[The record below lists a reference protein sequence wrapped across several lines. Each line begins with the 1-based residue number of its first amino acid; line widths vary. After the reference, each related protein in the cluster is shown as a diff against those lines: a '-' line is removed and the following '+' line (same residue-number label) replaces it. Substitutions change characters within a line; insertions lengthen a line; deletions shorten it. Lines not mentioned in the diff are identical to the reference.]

1 MNTIRHYFLSAIM
14 CFVLLSTYAQSE
26 QDIVR
31 EADRL
36 QISSRQEAI
45 NALASKGIS
54 LTQAQEMAR
63 LRGIDFDTFL
73 ENYLKTKKKSSAV
86 GNASKGMGN
95 DVVTRIKTMAI
106 DSIQKDS
113 LPDFDQKIQKEKG
126 SEAYFGYDIF
136 INNPFGQKEYLVG
149 NIDEGYILAPGDEL
163 RITAFGDNSL
173 EVVSKIDLNGN
184 VTFPKLGV
192 FSAAG
197 NSLKTVNARLKTYL
211 GRYYSGLLSTPART
225 FLDVSLTQI
234 RPVKVSVL
242 GNVNTPG
249 PHLVNGMATVLNALY
264 ASGGVSTSG
273 TLRAVKVYRNNRL
286 IKTIDLYDFITQ
298 GNIDTDIRLANN
310 DVLFVGPRLSS
321 VTLKGKVKKEAI
333 YELKENE
340 SLTDLLTF
348 SGGLLPDASVNSINI
363 SRIKPFEERN
373 QQLVFDR
380 FLTTVNYTN
389 LTEDAKKNFKLID
402 GDVVTLQS
410 ILAKEINQIKIAGN
424 VNAPGTYSL
433 AAYNNLQ
440 GLIVN
445 GAKGLLPK
453 TYLEKVDVF
462 REDEAGSLSFKTYNL
477 NSVLTGNVKAL
488 LKENDSVKVYSMEEV
503 SGIETVSISGFVP
516 EPKTIFWRAGLSL
529 FDFIFSSV
537 SYDEVDFQTKV
548 LGSRVDLLRFNENSG
563 QYSKTQYTLD
573 DLDRLMSTQL
583 LPNDKVVL
591 YSKNVTEDLTLSI
604 TVKGQ
609 VVKPGEYELQQN
621 MLVED
626 AILAAGGFTEIANK
640 STVYINSL
648 NRVVADGTYSE
659 EVVYNLDLDY
669 LLGLKAQPENPR
681 TLQNYDII
689 SVAAPIRAKEQPTV
703 IVSGEVNYPRP
714 VILEKDKTG
723 LKDVINSVGG
733 LSNLAYLKSSYVVR
747 DSFLLSVDLNK
758 AYAENTLSLQ
768 DGDKLTI
775 GSTITPVET
784 VGAVLNPSGF
794 TWKKGKRAKYYIS
807 KSGGKKKRIEQ
818 MYVRH
823 ANGQSEKIGFL
834 KNPRVYPGSE
844 IVVVAKPE
852 RTGENKRQFFDD
864 FIRIFGLVT
873 GALTTVILAKQL

>member
-73 ENYLKTKKKSSAV
+73 ENYLKSNKKSSAV

-113 LPDFDQKIQKEKG
+113 LPDFDKKIRREKD
-126 SEAYFGYDIF
+126 SIDYFGYDIF

-298 GNIDTDIRLANN
+298 GNIDKDIRLANN

-333 YELKENE
+333 YELKANE

-410 ILAKEINQIKIAGN
+410 ILEKEINQIKIAGN

-462 REDEAGSLSFKTYNL
+462 RVDRQGNLSFKTYNL
-477 NSVLTGNVKAL
+477 QSVLNGDVIVN
-488 LKENDSVKVYSMEEV
+488 LKENDAIKVYSMDEV
-503 SGIETVSISGFVP
+503 AGEQKVSISGFVQ

-609 VVKPGEYELQQN
+609 VVNPGEYELQQN

-640 STVYINSL
+640 NKVYINSL

-659 EVVYNLDLDY
+659 TVVYNLDLDY

-681 TLQNYDII
+681 TLQNDDVI

-723 LKDVINSVGG
+723 LKDVINAVGG

-747 DSFLLSVDLNK
+747 DSILLSVDLNK

-784 VGAVLNPSGF
+784 VGAVLNPAGF

-852 RTGENKRQFFDD
+852 RTGENKGQFLED
-864 FIRIFGLVT
+864 FTRIFGLVT
-873 GALTTVILAKQL
+873 GVLTTVILAKQL